1 MEYDIVYCNDGV
13 TRAVPVVKGTP
24 QDPSIGSLKVVKE
37 EKKKPEKPK
46 VSIQQRINEQI
57 STFIG
62 EIEGKVD
69 DFVDSDFKDKYD
81 CYNHLSEMGCKSVH
95 ARKMRQFYIDCYN
108 ESVDVYNADDD
119 YLNEAWGHLKP
130 KYHKKIMDFY
140 GIIVDD
146 IERLIKNSTAQR
158 KPRKKKT
165 LSANKLIKSLKYQVE
180 HPELRLASVNP
191 EKIIGATELWV
202 YNTKYN
208 RMGVYYAENSVRGLS
223 VKGSTIQGFD
233 SNTSI
238 QKTAR
243 KPEEVLGKLTKRT
256 LNKNIKQMK
265 TKEKDV
271 TGRIN
276 AQTILLGVF

>member
-37 EKKKPEKPK
+37 EKVKPEKPK

-108 ESVDVYNADDD
+108 ESVDV
-119 YLNEAWGHLKP
+119 
-130 KYHKKIMDFY
+130 
-140 GIIVDD
+140 
-146 IERLIKNSTAQR
+146 
-158 KPRKKKT
+158 
-165 LSANKLIKSLKYQVE
+165 
-180 HPELRLASVNP
+180 
-191 EKIIGATELWV
+191 
-202 YNTKYN
+202 
-208 RMGVYYAENSVRGLS
+208 
-223 VKGSTIQGFD
+223 
-233 SNTSI
+233 
-238 QKTAR
+238 
-243 KPEEVLGKLTKRT
+243 
-256 LNKNIKQMK
+256 
-265 TKEKDV
+265 
-271 TGRIN
+271 
-276 AQTILLGVF
+276 